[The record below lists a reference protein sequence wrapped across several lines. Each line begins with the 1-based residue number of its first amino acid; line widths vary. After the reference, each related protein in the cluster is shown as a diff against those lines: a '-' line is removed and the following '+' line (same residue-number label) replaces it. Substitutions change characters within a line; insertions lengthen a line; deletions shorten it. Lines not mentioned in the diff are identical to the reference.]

1 MFTPIEGE
9 DNQQVEWYKHQL
21 EVGPPHAINCY
32 EKIAPLIFRHNLL
45 RAEDPT
51 RRSPALPVNFSDLA

>member
-1 MFTPIEGE
+1 MANSKIIAKCSDKIIG
-9 DNQQVEWYKHQL
+9 QKL
-21 EVGPPHAINCY
+21 EVAPPDAINCF

-45 RAEDPT
+45 RPGEPT